1 MLKSHEKFHSANGK
15 RQILIAE
22 DQQINRELLGLY
34 LQDEYELLYAC
45 DGGETLEMIRAHRE
59 TLSLIL
65 LDIIMPVMSG
75 IEVLKIIRADDSLN
89 HIPVIVTTAEPET
102 EIECLDLGAADFIS
116 KNYPPREVF
125 SARVRH
131 AIELSE
137 DRDIIKFTERDELTG
152 LYNRDYFYRYA
163 EQFDQHHKDVD
174 TDAII
179 VDVNHFH
186 MINERYGKAYGDSV
200 LRRIGLQLRETVA
213 DSDGIVCR
221 RNADTFMVYCRHRED
236 YEEILEQASL
246 CLMDE
251 STSENRIRL
260 RMGIYQ
266 NVDKSVDIERRFDWA
281 KQASDKVRGNLSR
294 RIETYNDD
302 MRIQQIREEQMIE
315 DFSEAIAG
323 GQFQVYYQPK
333 FDIRPDTP
341 VLASAEA
348 LVRWIHP
355 TRGMISPGEFIPL
368 FEKNGLI
375 QKLDLYVWQETAR
388 QIRQW
393 REELNYSVPVSVNL
407 SRVDIYD
414 EHLPETLLS
423 ILEEFDIT
431 GRDLLLEV
439 TESAYTQDQD
449 QIVEMI
455 VRLREMGF
463 RIEMDDFGTG
473 YSSLNMISKL
483 PIDALKLDML
493 FVRDAFR
500 QGGDEHLVNLIID
513 ISKHLNVPVIAEGV
527 ETDTQLHRLRE
538 LGCDLVQGYF
548 FSKPIPAGEFEA
560 FILQKKEADMA
571 RVEKADRAAADMT
584 EKGAAEDA
592 PRAAEETGAK
602 EQPAREQGARPHT
615 DRKRTA
621 IQLKTESIIFVMI
634 AVIVAV
640 SLMITDLAVARGY
653 QRMDAASDRY
663 MAAQRAAADMQEG
676 SDYLTDRVRS
686 FVVTGEIDYLRD
698 FYEELEVTRQ
708 RDHAVEELEY
718 LLEGEDTTALDDLSM
733 ALRLSNALVQTE
745 NYAMRL
751 IVEAEGYD
759 DRKVPEKIL
768 GIQIREED
776 RNLTKEQM
784 REKAREMVFDS
795 NYAHYKKRIQTNVDL
810 CTQALIKSSG
820 SELEASSARLLTM
833 TNIRTALTILLLLL
847 VIINVVVITGM
858 VRRPLTRMVRQM
870 QKQEIIEPIGVEEL
884 RFVTRTYNR
893 ILHENEEA
901 REKLRH
907 QASHDALTG
916 LFNRGAYDLLM
927 KSADSKHMALLL
939 IDVDYFKQVN
949 DTYGHAVGDR
959 ILQKVADIL
968 RHSFRSVDH
977 LCRIGGDEFAVIMTR
992 VNSSHSQLVLDKI
1005 EKANKML
1012 QFPEDS
1018 LPPVS
1023 LSVGVAFSDREN
1035 PEGDIFKDAD
1045 TALYRVKKAGRK
1057 GCAIY

>member
-1 MLKSHEKFHSANGK
+1 
-15 RQILIAE
+15 
-22 DQQINRELLGLY
+22 
-34 LQDEYELLYAC
+34 
-45 DGGETLEMIRAHRE
+45 
-59 TLSLIL
+59 
-65 LDIIMPVMSG
+65 
-75 IEVLKIIRADDSLN
+75 
-89 HIPVIVTTAEPET
+89 
-102 EIECLDLGAADFIS
+102 
-116 KNYPPREVF
+116 
-125 SARVRH
+125 
-131 AIELSE
+131 
-137 DRDIIKFTERDELTG
+137 
-152 LYNRDYFYRYA
+152 
-163 EQFDQHHKDVD
+163 
-174 TDAII
+174 
-179 VDVNHFH
+179 
-186 MINERYGKAYGDSV
+186 
-200 LRRIGLQLRETVA
+200 
-213 DSDGIVCR
+213 
-221 RNADTFMVYCRHRED
+221 
-236 YEEILEQASL
+236 
-246 CLMDE
+246 
-251 STSENRIRL
+251 
-260 RMGIYQ
+260 
-266 NVDKSVDIERRFDWA
+266 
-281 KQASDKVRGNLSR
+281 
-294 RIETYNDD
+294 
-302 MRIQQIREEQMIE
+302 
-315 DFSEAIAG
+315 
-323 GQFQVYYQPK
+323 
-333 FDIRPDTP
+333 
-341 VLASAEA
+341 
-348 LVRWIHP
+348 
-355 TRGMISPGEFIPL
+355 
-368 FEKNGLI
+368 
-375 QKLDLYVWQETAR
+375 
-388 QIRQW
+388 
-393 REELNYSVPVSVNL
+393 
-407 SRVDIYD
+407 
-414 EHLPETLLS
+414 
-423 ILEEFDIT
+423 
-431 GRDLLLEV
+431 
-439 TESAYTQDQD
+439 
-449 QIVEMI
+449 
-455 VRLREMGF
+455 
-463 RIEMDDFGTG
+463 
-473 YSSLNMISKL
+473 
-483 PIDALKLDML
+483 
-493 FVRDAFR
+493 
-500 QGGDEHLVNLIID
+500 
-513 ISKHLNVPVIAEGV
+513 
-527 ETDTQLHRLRE
+527 
-538 LGCDLVQGYF
+538 
-548 FSKPIPAGEFEA
+548 
-560 FILQKKEADMA
+560 
-571 RVEKADRAAADMT
+571 
-584 EKGAAEDA
+584 
-592 PRAAEETGAK
+592 
-602 EQPAREQGARPHT
+602 
-615 DRKRTA
+615 
-621 IQLKTESIIFVMI
+621 MI

-833 TNIRTALTILLLLL
+833 TNIRTALTILLLLI
-847 VIINVVVITGM
+847 VIVNVLIITGM